1 MCRYCGYSQSEV
13 TWPVAGAV
21 KLTGLVDMTLAPALR
36 VAVTQG
42 EPLVKLRPSSPA
54 LSATVSC
61 SHALASHQPAQLT
74 RHQRVVARD
83 AEVVAVPGGD
93 PRHAHPPRLADGE
106 LHAELRHHAAQPVPP
121 VHQRGA
127 RRLVQHHGRGV
138 GAADPAGQGAIIIR
152 DGWL

>member
-1 MCRYCGYSQSEV
+1 M
-13 TWPVAGAV
+13 AGAV

-54 LSATVSC
+54 LSATVSW
-61 SHALASHQPAQLT
+61 SHASPAAELT
-74 RHQRVVARD
+74 RHQGVVSRD

-93 PRHAHPPRLADGE
+93 PGHAHPPRLADGQ

-127 RRLVQHHGRGV
+127 RGLGHHHGRGV
-138 GAADPAGQGAIIIR
+138 GAADPARQGSSVPAVSA
-152 DGWL
+152 WLLLYLAMSPQ